1 MKRITTSWVTCLAF
15 AALAAAPAPAQAPA
29 TGRPM
34 DYADIFRLATL
45 QGAEL
50 SPDGA
55 WVVYEVSKLQFP
67 DWQRR
72 TDLYLVSADGRT
84 TRQLTYTEGEDETG
98 ARWQPR
104 TPGTGVGAIGFT
116 SIREGKKRQLF
127 LIRPDGGEARKVTN
141 TEDGI
146 GAWAWSRDGAWI
158 AYLAGPEGKRQ
169 VWVLPGDGSGKAEQL
184 TKHATSV
191 ETFTWSD
198 DGRTIYFTA
207 SDEPD
212 STRRRRIKEKF
223 DVRVMNEPAAALHLW
238 AVDVAAKNEKRLT
251 QGALRVSGV
260 TLSRDGRWA
269 ALRAR
274 ATDRYAD
281 DRASELYLVNL
292 GSGAME
298 RLTDNYV
305 GEGPASF
312 SPDSR
317 LVAYTADRDHHWGN
331 LSRVYVR
338 PVAGGQWRE
347 LGHGDTHDIG
357 AAFWSADGRTIY
369 WNGDEG
375 VNGNVYA
382 LDVAAGTA
390 RPVTTVVGTVSA
402 AKDRDQETVL
412 LRYSDPRSPTDLY
425 LAPLAQVARR
435 ERWVRL
441 TRLNPWVDS
450 VALGRYETVR
460 WKAGDGTTVEGILVY
475 PVGWDRSRRYPLIVQ
490 LHGGP
495 ASAYQNTFSGG
506 HGTYTHVL
514 TGRGYAVLQPNYR
527 GSTGYGESF
536 QAAIAGN
543 YWPLAEEDILSGVDT
558 LIGRG
563 IAHPDSLG
571 MMGWSAGG
579 HWSNWTL
586 VTTDRFKAIS
596 SGAGVSNWISL
607 YAQTDVQATR
617 EYYLGGDAGRGA
629 ANKPWDNF
637 EHWWAESPL
646 RYIGRAKTPTL
657 LHSGEKDERIPMPQN
672 LELHMAL
679 KQRGVPTEFLV
690 YPGQPHGL
698 QEPRYQL
705 VKMMAEVGWFERWI
719 RGKGAW
725 LSWEELL
732 ATADRIAGKAKAE
745 GTTAASR

>member
-1 MKRITTSWVTCLAF
+1 MKCSVTLCVMVV
-15 AALAAAPAPAQAPA
+15 ALGAPVPTAGQAP

-34 DYADIFRLATL
+34 DYADIFRLTNLGNA
-45 QGAEL
+45 QL

-55 WVVYEVSKLQFP
+55 WVVYEASKLQFP

-72 TDLYLVSADGRT
+72 TDLYLVSVDGRT

-98 ARWQPR
+98 ARWRPK
-104 TPGTGVGAIGFT
+104 GGMIGFT
-116 SIREGKKRQLF
+116 STREGKKRQLF
-127 LIRPDGGEARKVTN
+127 LIRPDGGEARRVTSA
-141 TEDGI
+141 DSGI
-146 GAWAWSRDGAWI
+146 VAWAWSEDGARL
-158 AYLAGPEGKRQ
+158 AYLAGPEGQRQ
-169 VWVLPGDGSGKAEQL
+169 VWLLPGDGNGKAEPA

-191 ETFTWSD
+191 EAFVWSE

-207 SDEPD
+207 ADEPD

-223 DVRVMNEPAAALHLW
+223 DVRVMNERAPAVHVW
-238 AVDVAAKNEKRLT
+238 AFDVAAKTEKRVT
-251 QGALRVSGV
+251 QGEYRAAALEQ
-260 TLSRDGRWA
+260 SRDGRWLA
-269 ALRAR
+269 FRGR
-274 ATDRYAD
+274 PTNRYAD

-292 GSGAME
+292 ATGAVE
-298 RLTDNYV
+298 QLTDNYV
-305 GEGPASF
+305 GEGAAAF

-317 LVAYTADRDHHWGN
+317 FIVFTADRDYEFGN
-331 LSRVYVR
+331 LSRVYLR
-338 PVAGGQWRE
+338 PVTGGAWRE
-347 LGHGDTHDIG
+347 LGRGDAHDVG
-357 AAFWSADGRTIY
+357 LDFWSADGRTIY
-369 WNGDEG
+369 FNGAEG
-375 VNGNVYA
+375 VNGNLFAV
-382 LDVAAGTA
+382 DVASGGV
-390 RPVTTVVGTVSA
+390 RPVTRVEGVVSGD
-402 AKDRDQETVL
+402 KPRDQETVL
-412 LRYSDPRSPTDLY
+412 LRYTDPRTPADLHIV
-425 LAPLAQVARR
+425 PLAQLARR

-450 VALGRYETVR
+450 LALGRYETVH
-460 WKAGDGTTVEGILVY
+460 WKSADGTAVEGILVY
-475 PVGWDRSRRYPLIVQ
+475 PVGWTPARRAPLIVQ

-495 ASAYQNTFSGG
+495 ASASQNGFSGS

-514 TGRGYAVLQPNYR
+514 AGKGYAVLQPNYR
-527 GSTGYGESF
+527 GSTGYGEAF
-536 QAAIAGN
+536 QTAIAGN
-543 YWPLAEEDILSGVDT
+543 YWPLAESDIMAGVDT
-558 LIGRG
+558 LIARG

-607 YAQTDVQATR
+607 YAQTDVQSTR
-617 EYYLGGDAGRGA
+617 EYYLGGDAGRAA

-646 RYIGRAKTPTL
+646 RYITRAKTPTL

-672 LELHMAL
+672 LELYMAL

-705 VKMMAEVGWFERWI
+705 VKMMAELGWFERWV
-719 RGKGAW
+719 RGRPTW
-725 LSWEELL
+725 LRWEELL
-732 ATADRIAGKAKAE
+732 ATADRIAGKSKPE
-745 GTTAASR
+745 AAAAADR